1 LVSVSVILASGL
13 TALSLQVSI
22 NDPIIAQLSAPRS
35 CPANNVFL
43 RKAADRTLNR
53 IGIELDV
60 AVVEEA
66 QEAVRVDLPFR
77 PLC

>member
-1 LVSVSVILASGL
+1 
-13 TALSLQVSI
+13 
-22 NDPIIAQLSAPRS
+22 
-35 CPANNVFL
+35 VFL